1 MIINGNHHRS
11 HGLFTHK
18 GWMIKIEKVTFI
30 SPDLP
35 FPTLATHALFAKFGM
50 PLVATIVG
58 DAGYD
63 VKVFVEHIGPAK
75 WDQVMESDV
84 VCFHTFS
91 ASMPT
96 TVEYIEMI
104 RAYGLNVLGPIVL
117 GSDSDTLE
125 TIRKTGKAGTSAS
138 PNIMFV

>member
-1 MIINGNHHRS
+1 
-11 HGLFTHK
+11 
-18 GWMIKIEKVTFI
+18 MIKIEKVTFI
-30 SPDLP
+30 NPDLP
-35 FPTLATHALFAKFGM
+35 FPTLATHALFAEFGM

-63 VKVFVEHIGPAK
+63 FAGYDVKVFVEHIGPVK

-96 TVEYIEMI
+96 TVECIEMV
-104 RAYGLNVLGPIVL
+104 RAYGLIALGPFVM
-117 GSDSDTLE
+117 GSDSDALE
-125 TIRKTGKAGTSAS
+125 TTRKTGKARTSA
-138 PNIMFV
+138 PLTLCLFDKP